1 MGAGAPLARPS
12 THNSCL
18 SGATI
23 PATICDL
30 LTDFSPR
37 LPHLLLTGDVVLPG
51 LLAVFCRRFDISH
64 RLPLRRGYFLP
75 CVAGYGAGLLATYA
89 ALWFSLFG
97 DEGQPAL
104 LYLVPGTLGTV
115 SVLGF
120 ARGQFS
126 TLWDN
131 DFEEAGAAEERRAEA
146 EAAREAAALE
156 GGLESTLLPSGR
168 FTGPASSPSS
178 STTRLLPP
186 SPFDRSRSGSREN
199 ERLG

>member
-1 MGAGAPLARPS
+1 M
-12 THNSCL
+12 
-18 SGATI
+18 
-23 PATICDL
+23 
-30 LTDFSPR
+30 
-37 LPHLLLTGDVVLPG
+37 LPG

-64 RLPLRRGYFLP
+64 WLPLRRGYFLP

-115 SVLGF
+115 SMLGF
-120 ARGQFS
+120 ARGQFPA
-126 TLWDN
+126 LWDN
-131 DFEEAGAAEERRAEA
+131 DFEAAGAAEEQLAEA

-156 GGLESTLLPSGR
+156 GGGLESTLLPSGR